1 MKTVNFGI
9 DLGTTNSLIGKY
21 EEGKVVLYKNPIGH
35 KDTLA
40 SVVAFR
46 KERTLVGDK
55 AREYIVKDPVNVFSG
70 FKRRMGT
77 DDRFYVVN
85 LDENVT
91 PIELSAFILR
101 ELKNFIH
108 TNEIPE
114 AVVITIPASF
124 DTMQTNATKEAG
136 KLAGFEEVFLLQEP
150 IAASLAYF
158 NNSKEDKEGNWL
170 VYDLGGGTF
179 DIALVQIKE
188 GEMKIKDHEGNN
200 FLGGVDFDA
209 LIIEHLIVPKIVE
222 KTGISDFAEQ
232 LMTKHGK
239 YEKIYYHLLYLAE
252 EVKKELS
259 TQAKS
264 EIDLSMEID
273 GVFYDLTFP
282 ISVDDFNSLISP
294 KIEETLEMLQTII
307 NRNNLQPQDI
317 HEIILVGGSTYIPW
331 VREQLNIKTGIP
343 VNNSIDPTTAV
354 AVGACF
360 YAASKFYT
368 PTEKVKMVIN
378 NQESNDFLENL
389 ENFGDPQEE
398 KPNIK
403 LNLGFSQ
410 MSKEEEEV
418 LLVKVE
424 GDYQGLNYR
433 IMRMDGGFD
442 TGLIPLKSKFTEF
455 LPLLT
460 NTLNHF
466 IMQIYSS
473 NGEKINSFTEEFSIN
488 QGQFHILGQPLPK
501 DICIEIDDQE
511 NYKTKLEVIFEKNSI
526 LPLKKTL
533 YREVSKTVVKGSED
547 SIVINLLEGD
557 RFARAISN
565 LPIGCIEITG
575 KDLTSDLIKGSD
587 IEIQISISD
596 DRELKVNTFL
606 VMTQQEFTN
615 NFSISEKHISISR
628 LKEQYQDLEKELR
641 KNLKDFNFN
650 QNEIWA
656 IELENLLKKLE
667 ISGKQLM
674 TLKENDATDKRYI
687 LADTMAR
694 ISQEVDKIGGKERL
708 SNLQFKYIEIKEYI
722 EEILSSADEN
732 KEILSQRYTKIIEK
746 ENDILKSKNSSFLQK
761 NIELLEDLQWE
772 ILWNTYT
779 YITGRFYALQSLQPE
794 EYKNY
799 KAAQQLIKAGE
810 DAIKYSHYKEL
821 KRLMIDLIYLTKQ
834 SDYYKQ
840 EDNKK
845 FKGTGIG

>member
-1 MKTVNFGI
+1 MKAVNFGI

-222 KTGISDFAEQ
+222 KTGITDFAEQ
-232 LMTKHGK
+232 LMIKHGK

-307 NRNNLQPQDI
+307 NRNNFQPQDI
-317 HEIILVGGSTYIPW
+317 HEIILVGGSTFIPW

-389 ENFGDPQEE
+389 ENFSEHQEE

-433 IMRMDGGFD
+433 ILRMDGGFD
-442 TGLIPLKSKFTEF
+442 TGLITLKSKFTEF

-466 IMQIYSS
+466 IIQIYSS

-488 QGQFHILGQPLPK
+488 QGQFHISGQPLPK

-687 LADTMAR
+687 LADTVAR

-772 ILWNTYT
+772 ILWNTYSF
-779 YITGRFYALQSLQPE
+779 IIGRFYALQSLQPE
-794 EYKNY
+794 GYKNY
-799 KAAQQLIKAGE
+799 KAAQQFIKAGE
-810 DAIKYSHYKEL
+810 DAIKSSHYKEL
-821 KRLMIDLIYLTKQ
+821 KRLTIDLIYLTKQ
-834 SDYYKQ
+834 SDYHKQ

>member
-1 MKTVNFGI
+1 MKAVNFGI

-222 KTGISDFAEQ
+222 KTGITDFAEQ
-232 LMTKHGK
+232 LMIKHGK

-317 HEIILVGGSTYIPW
+317 HEIILVGGSTFIPW

-378 NQESNDFLENL
+378 NHEINDFLENL
-389 ENFGDPQEE
+389 EKFSEHQEE

-433 IMRMDGGFD
+433 ILRMDGGFD
-442 TGLIPLKSKFTEF
+442 TGLITLKSKFTEF

-466 IMQIYSS
+466 IIQIYSS

-488 QGQFHILGQPLPK
+488 QGQFHISGQPLPK

-687 LADTMAR
+687 LADTIAR

-732 KEILSQRYTKIIEK
+732 KEILNQRYTKIIEK
-746 ENDILKSKNSSFLQK
+746 ENDVLKSKNSSFLQK

-772 ILWNTYT
+772 ILWNTYI
-779 YITGRFYALQSLQPE
+779 YITGRFYVLQSLQPE

-799 KAAQQLIKAGE
+799 KAAQQFIKAGE
-810 DAIKYSHYKEL
+810 DAIKSSHYKEL
-821 KRLMIDLIYLTKQ
+821 KRLTIDLIYLTKQ
-834 SDYYKQ
+834 SDYYKK